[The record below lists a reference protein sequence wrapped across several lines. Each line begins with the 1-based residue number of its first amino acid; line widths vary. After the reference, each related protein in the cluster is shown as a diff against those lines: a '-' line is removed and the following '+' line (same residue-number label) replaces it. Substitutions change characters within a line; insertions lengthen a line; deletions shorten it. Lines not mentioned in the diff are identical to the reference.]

1 MIFEGNGKLLIIP
14 KILGETSE
22 IHTKKAITILD
33 NSDEIKDTASLN
45 KVVAKSSRETFE
57 KVLNLTYN

>member
-22 IHTKKAITILD
+22 IHTKKAITILE
-33 NSDEIKDTASLN
+33 NSNEIKDI
-45 KVVAKSSRETFE
+45 
-57 KVLNLTYN
+57 